1 MNRLHDDVEST
12 ADRLSGRAGYAFDDT
27 LDATQRAARRSLERL
42 SDGADEMRDQFAP
55 RLQRWAGQASELAR
69 RSGEAMRHGSERL
82 RDGALHASDR
92 TVGYVRHEPV
102 KSMLIAI
109 AAGAALVALAG
120 LLGRGSST
128 RRWR

>member
-12 ADRLSGRAGYAFDDT
+12 ADRLSARAGYAFDDT
-27 LDATQRAARRSLERL
+27 LDATQRVARRSLERL
-42 SDGADEMRDQFAP
+42 SDGADEMRDHFAP
-55 RLQRWAGQASELAR
+55 RMQRWAEQAGDLAR
-69 RSGEAMRHGSERL
+69 RGSEAMRQGSERL
-82 RDGALHASDR
+82 RDGAMQASDR

-102 KSMLIAI
+102 KSMLIAV

-120 LLGRGSST
+120 LLGRSSS